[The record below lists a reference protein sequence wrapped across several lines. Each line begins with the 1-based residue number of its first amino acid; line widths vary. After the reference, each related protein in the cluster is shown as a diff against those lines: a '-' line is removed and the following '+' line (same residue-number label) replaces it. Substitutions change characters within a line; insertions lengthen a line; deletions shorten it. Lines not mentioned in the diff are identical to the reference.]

1 MKDKYNIEDPSLK
14 EHLRE
19 NSFRVPDNYFSD
31 LRMEM
36 ADKISSQ
43 KRGVPFMSVARPQL
57 ALVSVFAI
65 SFFIIYGALNLFS
78 PKGNS
83 NEEPAT
89 TILSENDIYLNE
101 GLIKT
106 TFIDFFYSS
115 SDSLFSEE
123 EISESEEEI
132 SEEELISYLSDNL
145 DIVTLSY
152 LEETD

>member
-14 EHLRE
+14 EHLKE

-36 ADKISSQ
+36 SEKISSQ
-43 KRGVPFMSVARPQL
+43 KRGVPFMRIARPQL
-57 ALVSVFAI
+57 ALISVFAI
-65 SFFIIYGALNLFS
+65 SFFIIYGALNMFG

-83 NEEPAT
+83 MEEPGT
-89 TILSENDIYLNE
+89 TLLSENEIYLNE
-101 GLIKT
+101 GLVNT
-106 TFIDFFYSS
+106 TFIDFLYSS
-115 SDSLFSEE
+115 SDSLL
-123 EISESEEEI
+123 SEEEI

-152 LEETD
+152 LEEND